1 MKVNPSLGARSRFFV
16 ARAEVDAKLNQRGWD
31 RDWLLA
37 YRNVSD
43 SRNERTFV
51 ASIIPRSAVGNSA
64 TVLTID
70 AKHIPKAC
78 CFLATANS
86 IVFDFAVRQKV
97 PAMNVNAFMVEQFP
111 FLTPN
116 QFESA
121 DVMFLTER
129 VVELV
134 CTASDMRNFAIEYGG
149 AQSLYPWDPDR
160 RGLLRAEIDARI
172 AKLYGLTK
180 DDLCYLL
187 DPTEV
192 MGDDY
197 PSETF
202 RVLKDNE
209 RKKFGEY
216 RTARLVLD
224 AWDRQQARRT
234 VRPTVSVIA
243 DQVPVIV
250 EETVDIASQPD
261 GAWAR
266 HDQNSFAAAQVML
279 AAVLK
284 ALRGAAPTR
293 LVRQAAVLSLE
304 PRALLHQL
312 ARDERIQW
320 CRVVG
325 AEAEPLRG
333 AIRLV
338 PANNAA
344 WREAT
349 VQLRA
354 TGRLRE
360 NLADDTWAAGTG
372 LEVFPTSGW
381 ADGRARFVL
390 EILQRAATDPVVED
404 AEIEK
409 QISALAG

>member
-1 MKVNPSLGARSRFFV
+1 MRGFGA
-16 ARAEVDAKLNQRGWD
+16 
-31 RDWLLA
+31 
-37 YRNVSD
+37 
-43 SRNERTFV
+43 
-51 ASIIPRSAVGNSA
+51 
-64 TVLTID
+64 
-70 AKHIPKAC
+70 
-78 CFLATANS
+78 
-86 IVFDFAVRQKV
+86 
-97 PAMNVNAFMVEQFP
+97 
-111 FLTPN
+111 
-116 QFESA
+116 
-121 DVMFLTER
+121 
-129 VVELV
+129 
-134 CTASDMRNFAIEYGG
+134 EYGHSG
-149 AQSLYPWDPDR
+149 SPYLWDSNR
-160 RGLLRAEIDARI
+160 RAVLRAELDARI
-172 AKLYGLTK
+172 AKLYGLTTE
-180 DDLCYLL
+180 DLRYLL

-234 VRPTVSVIA
+234 VRPTVSLIA
-243 DQVPVIV
+243 DQVPVIG

-266 HDQNSFAAAQVML
+266 HDQNLSAAAQVML

-293 LVRQAAVLSLE
+293 LVRQAAVLSME
-304 PRALLHQL
+304 PRALLHRL
-312 ARDERIQW
+312 APDERIQW

-325 AEAEPLRG
+325 SEAEPLQG

-372 LEVFPTSGW
+372 LEVFPTAGW

-390 EILQRAATDPVVED
+390 NILQRAAADPVVED
-404 AEIEK
+404 AEIEE